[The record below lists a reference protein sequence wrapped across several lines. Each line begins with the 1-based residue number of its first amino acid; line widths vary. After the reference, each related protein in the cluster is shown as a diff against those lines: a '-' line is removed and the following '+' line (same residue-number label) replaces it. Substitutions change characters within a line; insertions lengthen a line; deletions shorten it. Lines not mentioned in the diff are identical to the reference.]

1 MENIISKIIAESNY
15 KLEQFNQQEISEVEK
30 LIFAKINKKDEKV
43 YYVKCQI
50 RNKDIKLTDEEL
62 VRQLYINK
70 LINTYNY
77 PKDKM
82 ELEYIVSFGRE
93 KKRADI
99 VVFDKIATTTPY
111 IIVEL
116 KKPKLK
122 DGKEQLKSYCNATG
136 APIGVWTNGG
146 QISFYHRKDPNFFED
161 IPNIPTYN
169 EKLSDILS
177 ERWTIDDLIEKDK
190 LVTKKKSLKD
200 LILEMEDEVL
210 ANAGVDVFE

>member
-1 MENIISKIIAESNY
+1 MGIIISKILVDSNY
-15 KLEQFNQQEISEVEK
+15 KIEQFNQTEINNVES
-30 LIFAKINKKDEKV
+30 LITNKTDKNGKEV

-50 RNKDIKLTDEEL
+50 RDKDIKLTDEEL

-77 PKDKM
+77 PKEKM
-82 ELEYIVSFGRE
+82 ELEYSVSFGRE

-99 VVFDKIATTTPY
+99 VIFDKLETTSPY

-146 QISFYHRKDPNFFED
+146 QITF
-161 IPNIPTYN
+161 
-169 EKLSDILS
+169 
-177 ERWTIDDLIEKDK
+177 
-190 LVTKKKSLKD
+190 
-200 LILEMEDEVL
+200 
-210 ANAGVDVFE
+210 

>member
-1 MENIISKIIAESNY
+1 MGRIISKIVADSNY
-15 KLEQFNQQEISEVEK
+15 KIEQFNQTEIDSVES
-30 LIFAKINKKDEKV
+30 LITTKTDKKGKKV

-50 RNKDIKLTDEEL
+50 RDKDIKLTDEEL

-70 LINTYNY
+70 LISEYNY

-82 ELEYIVSFGRE
+82 KLEYSVSFGLE

-99 VVFDKIATTTPY
+99 VIFDKSETTSPY

-136 APIGVWTNGG
+136 ALLLAYG
-146 QISFYHRKDPNFFED
+146 QTVDRFLFITGKILIFLKIYRISQLMMKNCQTF
-161 IPNIPTYN
+161 
-169 EKLSDILS
+169 
-177 ERWTIDDLIEKDK
+177 
-190 LVTKKKSLKD
+190 
-200 LILEMEDEVL
+200 
-210 ANAGVDVFE
+210 